1 MKKIYLI
8 LNICFYYLATAQIV
22 NIPDTNFKAKLLQA
36 NPNIITAG
44 YGIYPN
50 FFFTKI
56 DTNNDNE
63 IQLSEAQAINYL
75 WIATSNISDLTGIE
89 AFINLTSLQCAQNN
103 LTNINLLQLINLENF
118 NCSQNHLSSLNINT
132 LINLKNLTCLNNQIS
147 SLNFANNPLLE
158 KAFCN
163 NNQLSSLDFS
173 NNPLFNELDCI
184 NNLNLTSIKIKNGT
198 MQLFGSQTYYN
209 HCWTGT
215 SLNNICAD
223 ANEIPA
229 LQSFLT
235 SCGVNTNG
243 INITNNCSLS
253 NEEYNNNSVSVYPNP
268 SKGIFKID
276 LTNDSKLIIY
286 DLLGKVLLK
295 QDISSNLENTI
306 DLTNYATGV
315 YFAKIIDF
323 NKNFKVIKLIKN

>member
-1 MKKIYLI
+1 MKNLYLI
-8 LNICFYYLATAQIV
+8 LYIFVSYTATAQIV
-22 NIPDTNFKAKLLQA
+22 YIPDANFKNLLV
-36 NPNIITAG
+36 NSSTSFYTSYDCTLFSN
-44 YGIYPN
+44 Y
-50 FFFTKI
+50 KI
-56 DTNNDNE
+56 DFNNNGEIEVNE
-63 IQLSEAQAINYL
+63 ALAVCQLNL
-75 WIATSNISDLTGIE
+75 IASNINDLTGIE
-89 AFINLTSLQCAQNN
+89 AFTNLKILRCDFNN
-103 LTNINLLQLINLENF
+103 LTNINLSQLIHLEGLNVRQNQLTSLDLSNLP
-118 NCSQNHLSSLNINT
+118 
-132 LINLKNLTCLNNQIS
+132 NLKIFDCYNNQIS